1 MIKTSSE
8 FQSDI
13 NLQANILPLK
23 NSYFAYSVIKNNSNA
38 WSKNARKDKNY
49 QN

>member
-23 NSYFAYSVIKNNSNA
+23 NSYFAYSVIKNNATA